1 MPRVAVTPHLSRF
14 FPKLAERDYYP
25 VRAETVAEV
34 IAKLETEFKG
44 VSAYIVDDR
53 RALRQHVNIF
63 VDGIPVKD
71 RAQLS
76 DALTEDS
83 VVLIFQALS
92 GG

>member
-1 MPRVAVTPHLSRF
+1 MARVAVTPHLYRF
-14 FPKLAERDYYP
+14 FPRLAERDDYP
-25 VRAETVAEV
+25 VRGQTVAEV
-34 IAKLETEFKG
+34 IANLETDFKG
-44 VSAYIVDDR
+44 ISAYIVDDR
-53 RALRQHVNIF
+53 RTLRQHVNIF

-83 VVLIFQALS
+83 VILIFQALS